1 MKIVNKNSEALQ
13 SLLKLD
19 HQTIIN
25 SSESTEIE
33 ITPINE
39 DVYLT
44 GQESLLFQM
53 YDLEEENLFI

>member
-1 MKIVNKNSEALQ
+1 MKILDKNSEALQ
-13 SLLKLD
+13 SLLKID
-19 HQTIIN
+19 HQRIIN
-25 SSESTEIE
+25 SSESTEIG

-39 DVYLT
+39 DMYLT